1 MRTGVSVRVP
11 QMNNLA
17 RVIAISGVLRKTRM
31 TNDQTKPEYG
41 DFSVAIA
48 FVLPFGFHAGP
59 HFDRA

>member
-1 MRTGVSVRVP
+1 
-11 QMNNLA
+11 MNNLA